1 MGSERDG
8 THVIL
13 IKDKPLSA
21 VKADLIH
28 AFLFVSFVVLF
39 QFNSNTIRQ
48 LTINILLTRYLI

>member
-1 MGSERDG
+1 MGTERDG

-28 AFLFVSFVVLF
+28 AFLFVRALYHFKKKKKV
-39 QFNSNTIRQ
+39 
-48 LTINILLTRYLI
+48 